1 MFSLIMVEIM
11 KKEMNLMT
19 IISHWKS
26 VILEM

>member
-11 KKEMNLMT
+11 KKEMNLTT